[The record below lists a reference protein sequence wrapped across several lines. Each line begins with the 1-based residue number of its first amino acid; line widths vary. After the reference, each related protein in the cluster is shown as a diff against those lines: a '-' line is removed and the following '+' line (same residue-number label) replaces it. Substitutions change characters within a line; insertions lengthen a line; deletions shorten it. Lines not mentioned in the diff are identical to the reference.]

1 MAQETVTIKRTT
13 LILTI
18 SLVVVF
24 AIGLVGGIALSGYLS
39 NTDSSPQPKTGGRI
53 QVSLDDDAI
62 LGDANAKVVVVEFSD
77 FQCPFCRRFYT
88 QTLSQLKEEYVST
101 GKIKFVYRDFPL
113 SSIHPAAEKSAE
125 ASECAEEQGKF
136 WEYHDKIF
144 MEQDKLGQ
152 GTIEYGIE
160 ELKKWASEI
169 GLDENKFN
177 QCLDSGKYTSLIQ
190 EDTSASSALGVQS
203 TPTFLINGQAV
214 VGAQPFEVFKQ
225 TIDPLLK

>member
-24 AIGLVGGIALSGYLS
+24 
-39 NTDSSPQPKTGGRI
+39 
-53 QVSLDDDAI
+53 
-62 LGDANAKVVVVEFSD
+62 EFSD

-88 QTLSQLKEEYVST
+88 QTLSQIKEEYVST

-177 QCLDSGKYTSLIQ
+177 QCLDSGKYES
-190 EDTSASSALGVQS
+190 EVEKDFNDGVS
-203 TPTFLINGQAV
+203 YGVGGTPTFY
-214 VGAQPFEVFKQ
+214 VGTTQK
-225 TIDPLLK
+225 